1 MEQLHAL
8 MYYKARQVLSQSE
21 VTFLCSKAGRVV
33 LKSKTDITT
42 RGNFCY
48 KMKSVLQKRS
58 TFITKWAVITK

>member
-8 MYYKARQVLSQSE
+8 MHYKARQVLSQSE

-48 KMKSVLQKRS
+48 KMR
-58 TFITKWAVITK
+58 